1 MSKITLWFNFKAR
14 EQPSKYPTIPHKAM
28 KVYLFY
34 VLSDNLGIKAGLE
47 PNAL

>member
-14 EQPSKYPTIPHKAM
+14 EQPTIPHKAM

-34 VLSDNLGIKAGLE
+34 VLSDILGIKAGLE
-47 PNAL
+47 PNALWG